1 MIEMQKKVAKLES
14 QVKDLHD
21 DLNTMDDIV
30 TKLTERV
37 KRLEQMY
44 LNMVLE
50 EDEPVE
56 NTDYEQLSMDI

>member
-1 MIEMQKKVAKLES
+1 MIEMQKRVAKLES

-21 DLNTMDDIV
+21 DLNTMYD
-30 TKLTERV
+30 TMCKLEEKV

-50 EDEPVE
+50 EEEIKD
-56 NTDYEQLSMDI
+56 DDGYEQLKMNI